1 MSPTYWSR
9 HLEPFPEKDVEYY
22 AKIVSKIREGRRTVF
37 TAEGTEEL
45 TEEEY
50 TKYLIKDWTGSS
62 REYVWNMIDALT
74 KK

>member
-1 MSPTYWSR
+1 MSTYWAR
-9 HLEPFPEKDVEYY
+9 YLEPFPEKDVEYY
-22 AKIVSKIREGRRTVF
+22 AKIVSRVREGKRF
-37 TAEGTEEL
+37 MHTAEGLKEL

-50 TKYLIKDWTGSS
+50 TKFLIEDWTGSS